1 MLSQNIDSQTS
12 IFPHSSLNFL
22 FGIRFSS
29 IFSAIS
35 NNNYCHYKEFNYE
48 FCFQQPQIFGC
59 IYLCGLGTFA
69 LYAKSFIFNIL
80 LSPTNWDFA
89 EIIYLYFFIM
99 YFKSGLF
106 MVSTILNPNFS
117 YNAFALLL

>member
-69 LYAKSFIFNIL
+69 LYAKSFIFNFL
-80 LSPTNWDFA
+80 LSPTNW
-89 EIIYLYFFIM
+89 E
-99 YFKSGLF
+99 
-106 MVSTILNPNFS
+106 
-117 YNAFALLL
+117 LLLVYSVKYFYSVIPFSAFFTNPITIAFLRFFMKKI